1 MEEHEES
8 LGKVLISEIKDLII
22 KNPTIIYK
30 DTKIKDIM
38 SAIIEDSR
46 SRHAYVVDNS
56 GKLIGSIRTNNIIQ
70 YLFPTTYLKE
80 SQSLQISS
88 YWEFSNAKTAED
100 IMNKNPNY
108 VYEHTNIKKL
118 ITIMISEKINEV
130 PVIDKNFKL
139 VGEVNVMEIIA
150 KWLEMNQ

>member
-22 KNPTIIYK
+22 KNPTIIFK